1 MVERKIMHWYLV
13 HTKPKQE
20 ACALQNLSQQG
31 FDCYLPLMSSEKLF
45 KGMVSKTTEPLFP
58 RYLFIRLDTSNSAKS
73 WSPIRSTRGVSK
85 LVSFGNQPAKVA
97 DDLVELIRAREFSG
111 QVEEKRLFT
120 PGESIRVVDG
130 PFAGVEGIFQSL
142 DGTQRV
148 MILIELMS
156 KPVRMAV
163 APASIRRAE
172 WGISL

>member
-1 MVERKIMHWYLV
+1 MHWYLV
-13 HTKPKQE
+13 HTKPRQE
-20 ACALQNLSQQG
+20 ACALQNLNQQG
-31 FDCYLPLMSSEKLF
+31 YDCYLPLLSSEKLL
-45 KGMVSKTTEPLFP
+45 KGQVSKTTEPLFP

-85 LVSFGNQPAKVA
+85 LVSFGNQPARVA
-97 DDLVELIRAREFSG
+97 DELVELIRARESSG
-111 QVEEKRLFT
+111 DIEEKRLFK
-120 PGESIRVVDG
+120 PGETIRVVDG

-163 APASIRRAE
+163 APTSIRRA
-172 WGISL
+172 G